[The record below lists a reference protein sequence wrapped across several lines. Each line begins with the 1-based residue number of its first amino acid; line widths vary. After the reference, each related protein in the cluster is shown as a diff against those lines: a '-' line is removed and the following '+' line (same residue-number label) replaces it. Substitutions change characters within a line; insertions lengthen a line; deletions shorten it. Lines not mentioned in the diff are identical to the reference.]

1 MKGIELASL
10 SENGLIFRIILFVKT
25 TFRYLLLCFF
35 AIIVSL
41 DCFAQRTIIYDEDVD
56 VKTSLVIHE
65 GIVSEHKQTIIY
77 RRNSK
82 RVAKIKLSEPVVV
95 AVADKEYP
103 WGYFQFPSIG
113 KTADG
118 TLIARW
124 SMKEDSHRSYGKK
137 SDRGGNIRMSKDK
150 GLSWTEPDKVDFV
163 PNLRYGVV
171 LDNGNYLGIRTPVPK
186 NLNIYER
193 FPKPIS
199 MVDNYSFYYMDSIPE
214 DLQGIYFTYRN
225 HQTKSEKII
234 HAKLNDP
241 GALRYSID
249 DLMPVVWWGN
259 IIQLKDGSLMAGTYP
274 NYYLD
279 TEGEVCPSPVS
290 FFHSVDSG
298 YTWNILG
305 KIPYPDDVTRAKERR
320 SILTEGFTEPAF
332 AIIDDGTFLCVM
344 RTGATSPMYISFSK
358 DHGQTWSIAKP
369 FTSNGVMPSLLK
381 LNNGVLVLASGRPGV
396 QLRFSFDGAGEEW
409 TEPIDM
415 LPYMEDYKRTKDNGA
430 ATCGYASLLKAD
442 DDSFYMVYS
451 DFKAKNELE
460 EERKAILFR
469 KITIRKR

>member
-1 MKGIELASL
+1 M
-10 SENGLIFRIILFVKT
+10 KT

-82 RVAKIKLSEPVVV
+82 RIAKIKLSEPVVV

-118 TLIARW
+118 TLIVRW
-124 SMKEDSHRSYGKK
+124 SMKEDSHKAYGAK
-137 SDRGGNIRMSKDK
+137 SRGKNSIMSKDGGK
-150 GLSWTEPDKVDFV
+150 TWSDLDKNYFAPSSRHRLEKRNGD
-163 PNLRYGVV
+163 V
-171 LDNGNYLGIRTPVPK
+171 LQTYSYPAKDITKYSK
-186 NLNIYER
+186 
-193 FPKPIS
+193 FPKAT
-199 MVDNYSFYYMDSIPE
+199 DSIKNIKFYDMSYLPDE
-214 DLQGIYFTYRN
+214 FQGVYYNYWSKATRESKNVHGRLID
-225 HQTKSEKII
+225 SCLI
-234 HAKLNDP
+234 
-241 GALRYSID
+241 RYAID
-249 DLMPVVWWGN
+249 GLMPVVWWGD
-259 IIQLKDGSLMAGTYP
+259 IKEMADGTLIAGTYP
-274 NYYLD
+274 SYYADERGKVL
-279 TEGEVCPSPVS
+279 PSGVS
-290 FFHSVDSG
+290 FYKSTDNGRNWV
-298 YTWNILG
+298 IQG
-305 KIPYPDDVTRAKERR
+305 KIPFQTFNKDTDRKKNRKAN
-320 SILTEGFTEPAF
+320 GFEEPAF
-332 AIIDDGTFLCVM
+332 EVLKDSTFLCVM
-344 RTGATSPMYISFSK
+344 RTGGASPMYMSLSK
-358 DHGQTWSIAKP
+358 DKGCTWSIPIP
-369 FTSNGVMPSLLK
+369 FTPNGVMPLLMT
-381 LNNGVLVLASGRPGV
+381 LDNGVVVLVSGRPGIQV
-396 QLRFSFDGAGEEW
+396 RFNFDGKGEKW
-409 TEPIDM
+409 TDPIDM
-415 LPYMEDYKRTKDNGA
+415 LPFMEDYKKTKDNGA